1 MTPKP
6 IKTAAMLTLSLAL
19 ALAML
24 SGCATAARSALPVRA
39 QDNTAALLHHPQF
52 NRAAAVAPDFVS
64 AALQTI
70 TRLETEKA
78 NGGR

>member
-1 MTPKP
+1 
-6 IKTAAMLTLSLAL
+6 MLTLSLAL

-24 SGCATAARSALPVRA
+24 SGCATAARSALPMRA
-39 QDNTAALLHHPQF
+39 QDNTAPLLAHPQF
-52 NRAAAVAPDFVS
+52 RAAAAVAPDFVS

-78 NGGR
+78 NAGR